1 MELNPLRAFL
11 SVATEKSFS
20 RAAEKLH
27 RTQPAVSLSVQ
38 RLEQA
43 LGEKLIDRSAREIL
57 LTDAGQIAFEFA
69 RRFENLQ
76 ADLEN
81 ALAELKDKRAGRL
94 IIGANE
100 SSTLYLLDDIER
112 YRKKYPR
119 VRVQIQRSQSSR
131 IPAQLLDGELELG
144 IITYDPEDDRLQS
157 VVIYTDH
164 LAFIVSPQHRLA
176 GVKSVSLKDLGEET
190 FIAHNV
196 VSPYRAQVLHA
207 FHRHKVTLNMDLE
220 MPTIESIRKMV
231 ERNEGVAF
239 LPAMCV
245 AHEVRHGLL
254 KEVKVKE
261 LEIERQI
268 RLVYP
273 ARRALSHAAQAFVGL
288 ATASRAGAAE

>member
-1 MELNPLRAFL
+1 
-11 SVATEKSFS
+11 
-20 RAAEKLH
+20 
-27 RTQPAVSLSVQ
+27 
-38 RLEQA
+38 
-43 LGEKLIDRSAREIL
+43 
-57 LTDAGQIAFEFA
+57 
-69 RRFENLQ
+69 
-76 ADLEN
+76 
-81 ALAELKDKRAGRL
+81 
-94 IIGANE
+94 
-100 SSTLYLLDDIER
+100 LLDDIER

-157 VVIYTDH
+157 GEIYTDH